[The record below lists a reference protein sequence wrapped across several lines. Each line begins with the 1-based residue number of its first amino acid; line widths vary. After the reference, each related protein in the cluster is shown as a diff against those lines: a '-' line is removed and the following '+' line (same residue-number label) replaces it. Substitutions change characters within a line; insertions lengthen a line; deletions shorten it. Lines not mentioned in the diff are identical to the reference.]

1 MRPREHYQH
10 VPVNTSENLEHLA
23 SLLENSNYE
32 ENGNILV
39 TDEQVYQ
46 FMRHNDNLDEEDKD
60 EEDMDIPEV
69 EEDEMEDM
77 DGIEE
82 EEEEEEFDFIEDDIF
97 YENPSLIDFNEEED
111 TFRSQIMNNRNPYV
125 DAIFH
130 NSAPNRNSLRYPN
143 DYQIG
148 SSSRSRNQDNN
159 SDKSNLESLFWEA
172 AEFILNYA
180 PTHDIS
186 FKTHQLSFLQPG
198 RTFTGSQNLILDN
211 NNPADRDK
219 WEVKVAIHSINPEQG
234 TIVGLM
240 EALNVPSAATT
251 VITYWEGEIID
262 FINFTMR
269 TKKWSADSE
278 VDLFHWKMF
287 QPFKHFD
294 PR

>member
-1 MRPREHYQH
+1 
-10 VPVNTSENLEHLA
+10 
-23 SLLENSNYE
+23 
-32 ENGNILV
+32 
-39 TDEQVYQ
+39 
-46 FMRHNDNLDEEDKD
+46 
-60 EEDMDIPEV
+60 
-69 EEDEMEDM
+69 
-77 DGIEE
+77 
-82 EEEEEEFDFIEDDIF
+82 
-97 YENPSLIDFNEEED
+97 
-111 TFRSQIMNNRNPYV
+111 MNNRNPYG

-211 NNPADRDK
+211 NNNPADKDK

-262 FINFTMR
+262 FVNFTMR

-294 PR
+294 PSEENIQSIYENYIFMRWKEKFFVNVSPTESGLTIAGFYYICIRRIDGHIEGN